1 MLKYL
6 EIKVTSDPKE
16 GEEAV
21 SSIEM
26 FNADE
31 IFSCLSIDLEVR
43 IYLKGANSYILLE
56 YNNKIELDETTVAYD
71 LVKAVNDALISA
83 AETTWTR
90 ATSKVQMPYGTT
102 VSSLEVVKVI

>member
-56 YNNKIELDETTVAYD
+56 YLNKIEPNETVAYD

-102 VSSLEVVKVI
+102 VSRLDVVKVI